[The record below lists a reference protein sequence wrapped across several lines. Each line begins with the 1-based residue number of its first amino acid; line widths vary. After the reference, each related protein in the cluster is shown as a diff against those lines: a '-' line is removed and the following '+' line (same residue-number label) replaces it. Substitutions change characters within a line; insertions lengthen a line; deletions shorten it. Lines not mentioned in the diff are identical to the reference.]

1 MPRHLFT
8 SESVTEGHPDKLC
21 DQISDAVLDSIIERD
36 PFGRVACEA
45 IVTRGLIFVAGEIS
59 TECYVDIQDIVRN
72 TIRDCGYTD
81 PTTGF
86 EYESCS
92 VISSI
97 QEQSGDIAQGVNIGG
112 AGDQGI
118 MYGFACRQTKEL
130 MPLPIS
136 LAHKLARRLGEAR
149 KTNIVPFLR
158 PDGKS
163 QVTVEYEDHK
173 PVRIESVIVSSQ
185 HHPDVLIDKVRS
197 AILENVILYVL
208 PKELVDKN
216 TKFFINPTGRFVI
229 GGPQGDTGLT
239 GRKLMVDTYGGYCR
253 HGGGSFSG
261 KDPTKVD
268 RSASYMA
275 RYVAKNVVAAGLAD
289 KFELQIAYAI
299 GIAEPVAITV
309 NSHGTGRIPDAD
321 AGRIIREIFDFTP
334 QGIID
339 RLELRRP
346 IFRKTAAYGH
356 FGREDEGFS
365 WELCDA
371 VDIIKKEAKV

>member
-21 DQISDAVLDSIIERD
+21 DQMSDAVLDSIMERD

-59 TECYVDIQDIVRN
+59 TECYVDIQDVVRN

-86 EYESCS
+86 EYDSCA

-118 MYGFACRQTKEL
+118 MYGFACRETKEL

-136 LAHKLARRLGEAR
+136 LAHKLSRRLAEVR

-173 PVRIESVIVSSQ
+173 PLRIESVIVSSQ

-197 AILENVILYVL
+197 AILENVILYAL
-208 PKELVDKN
+208 PKEMVDKN

-229 GGPQGDTGLT
+229 GGPEGDTGLT
-239 GRKLMVDTYGGYCR
+239 GRKIEVDTYGGYCR
-253 HGGGSFSG
+253 HGGGCFSG

-268 RSASYMA
+268 RSATYMA

-289 KFELQIAYAI
+289 TFELQVAYGI
-299 GIAEPVAITV
+299 GIAEPVAVTV
-309 NSHGTGRIPDAD
+309 DSHGTGRIPDAD
-321 AGRIIREIFDFTP
+321 VGRIIREIFDFTP

-346 IFRKTAAYGH
+346 IFKKTAAYGH
-356 FGREDEGFS
+356 FGREGEGFS